1 MATISWR
8 SDADILK
15 DAKDARQRAVEVERD
30 RRIAAGLPYTFP
42 AGSGTIQLRP
52 ADIINVS
59 GVAARGTALLQR
71 GDTTT
76 TLVFRDADNVTH
88 SLTPQQAVDMGI
100 AVAER
105 VEGIYQASWIHKD
118 AIERLTTVA
127 EVDAYDISTGWP
139 T

>member
-1 MATISWR
+1 MAKISWR
-8 SDADILK
+8 SDTDLLK
-15 DAKDARQRAVEVERD
+15 GAKDARRQAVETERD
-30 RRIAAGLPYTFP
+30 RRIVAGLPYTFP
-42 AGSGTIQLRP
+42 AGPGTIQLRP
-52 ADIINVS
+52 ADILNVN
-59 GVAARGTALLQR
+59 GVAARGAALLQR

-76 TLVFRDADNVTH
+76 TLAFRDAANVTH

-100 AVAER
+100 AVGER